1 MRILSFAFALFLIVS
16 TDAQEPE
23 RKGSIYGLW
32 GYNRAVYA
40 PSDIRFQGADYN
52 FVVYDVKAVDF
63 PSEFDPKL
71 YFGLFSFTIPQYNY
85 RIGYFVS
92 NRISVSVGLDHMKYV
107 LAKNQQVLI
116 DGYIGD
122 NHQTHAGTY
131 DDHELPLDKSLLTL
145 EHTDGFNYASIE
157 LDKHWLIWE
166 HSNKKH
172 LVDWFCG
179 FGLGLMIPRSDVTV
193 LGETAANEF
202 HIAGEALAVQ
212 TGFKATIFKHIFI
225 SGTGKAGISR
235 LHDILTTQSRAKAQ
249 QNIGWIQGFWQ
260 VGFVGKIRKDHKSQQ
275 D

>member
-1 MRILSFAFALFLIVS
+1 MRILTFVFTLFLVVS
-16 TDAQEPE
+16 IDAQEQA
-23 RKGSIYGLW
+23 RKGTIYGLW
-32 GYNRAVYA
+32 GYNRAAYA

-52 FVVYDVKAVDF
+52 FIVYDVKAVDF
-63 PSEFDPKL
+63 PSELDPKL
-71 YFGLFSFTIPQYNY
+71 YFGLVSLSIPQYNY
-85 RIGYFVS
+85 RVGFFIS

-107 LAKNQQVLI
+107 LVQNQQVLI

-122 NHQTHAGTY
+122 VHQAHAGNY
-131 DDHELPLDKSLLTL
+131 NDVKVPLDNTLLTL

-179 FGLGLMIPRSDVTV
+179 FGIGLMIPRSDVTV
-193 LGETAANEF
+193 LGEAAANEF

-212 TGFKATIFKHIFI
+212 TGFKATVFKHIFI

-249 QNIGWIQGFWQ
+249 QNIGWLQGCWQ
-260 VGFVGKIRKDHKSQQ
+260 VGFVGKIQKGRKEEQK
-275 D
+275 

>member
-1 MRILSFAFALFLIVS
+1 MKCLIFIGAVLLSIGIV
-16 TDAQEPE
+16 AQEPV
-23 RKGSIYGLW
+23 RKGNFYGLW
-32 GYNRAVYA
+32 GYNRSVYA
-40 PSDIRFQGADYN
+40 PSDIHFKGDDYN
-52 FVVYDVKAVDF
+52 FIVYDAKAVDF
-63 PSEFDPKL
+63 PSEFNPGV

-92 NRISVSVGLDHMKYV
+92 NHLSVSIGLDHMKYV
-107 LAKNQQVLI
+107 LVQGQNVLI
-116 DGYIGD
+116 DGSIGSA
-122 NHQTHAGTY
+122 HQTHAGTY
-131 DDHELPLDKSLLTL
+131 NDVEVPLDNTLLSL

-157 LDKHWLIWE
+157 LDKHWLVWE

-193 LGETAANEF
+193 LGEAAANEF

-212 TGFKATIFKHIFI
+212 TGFKATVFKHIFI

-249 QNIGWIQGFWQ
+249 QNIGWLQGFWQ
-260 VGFVGKIRKDHKSQQ
+260 VGFVGKIRKNHKAEQ
-275 D
+275 